1 MEGTDRLSLVVL
13 TVASMDGNDRDE
25 RDAARKLQEVEATA
39 QVGSWSWDIPA
50 NVVTWSDEL
59 YRLYGLAP
67 QSVPVSYESYMQLL
81 PADERDR
88 VAKIVGRCLESGQP
102 VVFTHRVVP
111 ANGDTRWHQCRTQT
125 EIVGGRVVRMFGTA
139 QDITERTVSEQ
150 ALHAS
155 RARIVQAADEA
166 RRRLE
171 RDLHDGA
178 QQRLTTAGLMLRS
191 AQDRLSG
198 GSDREL
204 ERELGQAID
213 ELQAGLGELRAL
225 ARGLHP
231 AILTEEGLVPALRA
245 LVARSPMPVKLDA
258 GPVGRLPSPVE
269 TAAYFVVSEALTN
282 VVKHAAA
289 SSAQVTVECR
299 DSILVVEVTDDGSG
313 GAAIDAGSGLPG
325 LCDRVTALDGRL
337 DLQGPAEGGTRL
349 SVELPCA

>member
-1 MEGTDRLSLVVL
+1 
-13 TVASMDGNDRDE
+13 MDGHDRPE
-25 RDAARKLQEVEATA
+25 RESARKLHEVEATA

-67 QSVPVSYESYMQLL
+67 QSVPVTYEIYMQLL
-81 PADERDR
+81 PPDERDR
-88 VAKIVGRCLESGQP
+88 VAELVGRCRESGQP
-102 VVFTHRVVP
+102 VVFTHRVVL
-111 ANGDTRWHQCRTQT
+111 ADGDTHWHQCRTQT
-125 EIVGGRVVRMFGTA
+125 EIVDGRVVRMFGTA
-139 QDITERTVSEQ
+139 QDITERTLSEQ
-150 ALHAS
+150 ALRAS

-178 QQRLTTAGLMLRS
+178 QQRLTTVGLMLRS
-191 AQDRLSG
+191 AHDRLSR

-225 ARGLHP
+225 ASGLHP

-245 LVARSPMPVKLDA
+245 LAARCRLPVKLAA
-258 GPVGRLPSPVE
+258 GPVGSLPSPVE

-289 SSAQVTVECR
+289 SSAQVSVECR
-299 DSILVVEVTDDGSG
+299 DDSLVVEVTDDGSG

-325 LCDRVTALDGRL
+325 LCDRVTTLDGRL
-337 DLQGPAEGGTRL
+337 DLQEPAEGGTRL
-349 SVELPCA
+349 RVELPCA